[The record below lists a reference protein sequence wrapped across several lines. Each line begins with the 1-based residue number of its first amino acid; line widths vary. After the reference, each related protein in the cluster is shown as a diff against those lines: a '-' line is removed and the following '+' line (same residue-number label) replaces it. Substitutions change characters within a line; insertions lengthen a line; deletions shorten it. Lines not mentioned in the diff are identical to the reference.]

1 MIEVRDGDFVVV
13 RDRWRIDCVQAIKV
27 TKQMVFYMDAY
38 WKPAR
43 ERRLRI
49 QDVLFS
55 GQEAIAKKL
64 KEQLASSYAQKV
76 SDQTAAADRMRERD
90 DGFIAAAVAR
100 IPRPHLSTP
109 EAK

>member
-1 MIEVRDGDFVVV
+1 MTEVQVKDGDFVVV
-13 RDRWRIDCVQAIKV
+13 RDRWRLDCVQAIKV
-27 TKQMVFYMDAY
+27 TKQMVFYMDTF

-55 GQEAIAKKL
+55 GPESAAKKL

-76 SDQTAAADRMRERD
+76 TDQTAAADRMRKRD
-90 DGFIAAAVAR
+90 DGFIKAATLAR
-100 IPRPHLSTP
+100 CPQENAS
-109 EAK
+109 E